1 MQVKK
6 NNLNADY
13 WENRYQNQN
22 TSWDI
27 GEISNPI
34 KKYIDQISDKDIKIL
49 IPGAGNSY
57 EAEHLWQSGFKNI
70 YVLDIAES
78 PLKNLKIRI
87 PDFPNEQCLLMDFFD
102 LNMKF
107 DLILEQ
113 TFFCA
118 LNPSLREHYV
128 AKTNNLLNEKSKL
141 TGLLFDFELT
151 EKGPPFGGDK
161 KSYEELFQNS
171 FKIKTLESAYNSIE
185 DRKDKELFF
194 IFEKK

>member
-1 MQVKK
+1 MKK